1 MIKHLI
7 QKIEN
12 FYIVKNYKN
21 IYPYVKPY
29 WVRSLLAVLVT
40 FPVGMMDA
48 VIAWTLKPY
57 MDVVMIE
64 KNLTASSYIPV
75 LIIFFSL
82 LQSAFNYSATYLNA
96 WVGAKISNGL
106 KYDLF
111 EKLMRYDA
119 TFFDTN
125 TSGTIQ
131 YRFNADVDSACN
143 GLLNHMKLFTTRVF
157 SSISL
162 IFVLISNSWKLA
174 IVALI
179 VMLGALYPLTQIRKR
194 ISGIM
199 SKTVFSG
206 SAIMTYYIETFSGNR
221 IISSYNLY
229 NHQMEKFKKTLA
241 DVFVLGMKM
250 VQKTGILSPM
260 MHFIISVGI
269 AIIIWLGSYLIFD
282 GQLTAGGFVS
292 FITALLLLYQPLKSM
307 GNDFNALQMSLL
319 AMERVFDLLKVSP
332 DIVNNPNA
340 KKLKS
345 IKHSIKYKDV
355 NFEYKKEKPVLI
367 DINLEIKIG
376 ETVAL
381 VGNSGGGKT
390 TIVNLLPRFY
400 DLTSGK
406 ILIDGIDIKNL
417 EIDSLR
423 DKISIVF
430 QDNFLFSGTIKENVI
445 LGNNKATQKDI
456 YRAIKSACLDEFVAS
471 LELGLDT
478 QIGERGVLLSG
489 GQKQR
494 VAIARAF
501 LKNAPIVILDEATS
515 ALDNKSEAVVQKA
528 IDNLMKNRTVIVIAH
543 RLSTIKNADKIV
555 VINHGRI
562 VEIGTHN
569 ELISDKNSAYYDL
582 HSSSLS
588 NNLKTQ

>member
-1 MIKHLI
+1 MIKKLI
-7 QKIEN
+7 QKTEN
-12 FYIVKNYKN
+12 FYVVKNYKN

-29 WVRSLLAVLVT
+29 WFRALLAILVT

-48 VIAWTLKPY
+48 IIAWTLKPY

-64 KNLTASSYIPV
+64 KDISTSSYIPI

-106 KYDLF
+106 KHDLF

-131 YRFNADVDSACN
+131 FRFNADVDSACN

-162 IFVLISNSWKLA
+162 MFVLFVNSWKLA
-174 IVALI
+174 IVAII
-179 VMLGALYPLTQIRKR
+179 VMVGALYPLTQIRKR
-194 ISGIM
+194 ISGLM

-206 SAIMTYYIETFSGNR
+206 SAIMTHYIETFSGNR
-221 IISSYNLY
+221 IVSSYNLY
-229 NHQMEKFKKTLA
+229 NHQMQKFKQTLS
-241 DVFVLGMKM
+241 DVFMLGMKM

-260 MHFIISVGI
+260 MHFIISIGI
-269 AIIIWLGSYLIFD
+269 AIIIWLGSYLIFN

-292 FITALLLLYQPLKSM
+292 FITALLLLYQPLKSI
-307 GNDFNALQMSLL
+307 GNDFNSMQLSLL
-319 AMERVFDLLKVSP
+319 AMERVFDLLKVSSN
-332 DIVNNPNA
+332 IVNAPNA
-340 KKLKS
+340 KKLESVKQG
-345 IKHSIKYKDV
+345 ITYKNV
-355 NFEYKKEKPVLI
+355 NFEYIKGKSVLI

-376 ETVAL
+376 ETIAL

-400 DLTSGK
+400 DITSGG
-406 ILIDGIDIKNL
+406 ILIDGNDVRDL
-417 EIDSLR
+417 DIDSLR
-423 DKISIVF
+423 DKISVVF
-430 QDNFLFSGTIKENVI
+430 QDNFLFSGTIRENISLGKEM
-445 LGNNKATQKDI
+445 ATQEDI
-456 YRAIKSACLDEFVAS
+456 DQAVRSACLDEFIES

-528 IDNLMKNRTVIVIAH
+528 IDNLMKDRTVIVIAH
-543 RLSTIKNADKIV
+543 RLSTVKNADKIV

-562 VEIGTHN
+562 VEIGTHE
-569 ELISDKNSAYYDL
+569 ELIANKDGAYHDL
-582 HSSSLS
+582 HNSNLS
-588 NNLKTQ
+588 NNNQIT